1 MWEPEEG
8 NSSEYHVTFVDTI
21 MDMEAWVKKD
31 GCFELIS
38 YYNGGTESGQI
49 HFCNLDLLL
58 RQLQELK
65 EKATKYFDGEWP
77 Q

>member
-58 RQLQELK
+58 PHLQDSTAK
-65 EKATKYFDGEWP
+65 PPNYFDGDSP
-77 Q
+77 P